1 MDRVEFF
8 SYYFDVESRQA
19 FNKEAIVTIDNFH
32 KLIGAYQFSEPV
44 ACQLT
49 RQGGKCGRPHNKGWL
64 GLTTT
69 GDEVLIGGV
78 CANNYFKA
86 DTNFI
91 TEKKRVNTELEF
103 RRYNELIDDF
113 LAQRVDIESAL
124 KMLHR
129 DVVSLRSLQ
138 TNMLNNLPQEVS
150 IFLKNAEKTKN
161 RKVSIE
167 LKYEEFDQETK
178 HTHVSW
184 ITKDMGNVKSAS
196 FIDLNKIADYYRRI
210 SDIENT
216 FTHIDSTSER
226 TERTERTLKKLKK
239 WCEKLS
245 SFEQLRNDVD
255 ESIKEYQAFIALDNL
270 KLLLLITSTHSSRKA
285 ITGLIHA
292 NHYGEVSTPDKYITH
307 FDEEIRK
314 SNGGRSFRLMR

>member
-8 SYYFDVESRQA
+8 SYYFEVESRQA
-19 FNKEAIVTIDNFH
+19 FNKDAIVTTDNFH
-32 KLIGAYQFSEPV
+32 KLIGAYKFSEPV

-49 RQGGKCGRPHNKGWL
+49 RQGGKCGRPHNKGWV
-64 GLTTT
+64 GLTTS
-69 GDEVLIGGV
+69 GDEVLIGGF
-78 CANNYFKA
+78 CANNHFKA

-103 RRYNELIDDF
+103 RRYNEQIDDF
-113 LAQRVDIESAL
+113 LARRVEIESDL
-124 KMLHR
+124 KKLHSN
-129 DVVSLRSLQ
+129 VVSLRSLQ
-138 TNMLNNLPQEVS
+138 TNMLNNLPSEVCNF
-150 IFLKNAEKTKN
+150 IKNAEKTKN

-167 LKYEEFDQETK
+167 LKYEEFDEETK
-178 HTHVSW
+178 RTHVSW
-184 ITKDMGNVKSAS
+184 VTKDVGSVKSAS
-196 FIDLNKIADYYRRI
+196 FIDLKTIGDYYKKI
-210 SDIENT
+210 SGIENT
-216 FTHIDSTSER
+216 FIHIDSTAD
-226 TERTERTLKKLKK
+226 RTLKKIKK

-245 SFEQLRNDVD
+245 GLEQLHNDVD

-314 SNGGRSFRLMR
+314 SNRGRSFRLMRSSKSTQ